1 MRRHYRG
8 ALVVDGIVLLGLCA
22 VAAAVSISDGLPA
35 DWGKGFAGPLT
46 LHSDPHDT
54 LTGWLTWRG
63 TGMAPPLVMLVVL
76 GLSVVL
82 AARSRRAGVVLLAIL
97 GAAAT
102 VGYLGEPVTRR
113 VLFTNFEPWKA
124 VLVAA
129 QVVCALGLVLL
140 GGCVMR
146 GSTEA

>member
-1 MRRHYRG
+1 MRRPYRG
-8 ALVVDGIVLLGLCA
+8 ALVADGIVLLGLCF

-35 DWGKGFAGPLT
+35 EWGKGFAGPLT

-63 TGMAPPLVMLVVL
+63 TAMAPPLVILVVL
-76 GLSVVL
+76 AVSIVL
-82 AARSRRAGVVLLAIL
+82 AAGGRRARAVLLAIL

-113 VLFTNFEPWKA
+113 VLITDFELGKA
-124 VLVAA
+124 VVVAA
-129 QVVCALGLVLL
+129 QVVCALALALL
-140 GGCVMR
+140 GARVVL